1 MLPRLRDRILISRQY
16 GQRSRTLSLS
26 WDGIRAGAVGGEN
39 SGEVAR
45 PELHLSQV
53 ELICVVID
61 ALLRDGWAVREV
73 ISGVSLHAVPW
84 L

>member
-1 MLPRLRDRILISRQY
+1 MVKGPGHSHYPGMGLEQVLL
-16 GQRSRTLSLS
+16 
-26 WDGIRAGAVGGEN
+26 VGEN